1 VATTP
6 IDHMAVHR
14 TAEPS
19 VVHLRIPSP
28 IAAFRAVHLHVSMEW
43 SERRDDPLFGLVAVP
58 LAMTATGLLGEW
70 WAWPLLTV
78 EAAVATRAWRWSW
91 IGALETAFVGTE
103 WAWVGATS
111 LASWPSMT
119 LTIGAIW
126 AAFPAALATAVAQHR
141 HQSLRT
147 LFMPQR
153 DGDAIDSEPGG
164 SGQTP

>member
-1 VATTP
+1 
-6 IDHMAVHR
+6 MAAHR

-19 VVHLRIPSP
+19 AVHLRIPSP
-28 IAAFRAVHLHVSMEW
+28 IAAFRAARLDISMEW

-58 LAMTATGLLGEW
+58 LAMTATGLLGQW

-78 EAAVATRAWRWSW
+78 EAAVTTRAWRWSW

-103 WAWVGATS
+103 WAWVGATA

-119 LTIGAIW
+119 VTIGAIW
-126 AAFPAALATAVAQHR
+126 AAFPAVLAVAVARHR
-141 HQSLRT
+141 RQSLRT

-153 DGDAIDSEPGG
+153 DGDAIDSAPGG
-164 SGQTP
+164 TGQTP